1 MDCYEYLTDEETPCS
16 DHRRVIEQAN
26 FTYSLLGKPFEK
38 QSNAIEE
45 QREKQVKSLQNRPK
59 INQSLLCFQ
68 KIF

>member
-1 MDCYEYLTDEETPCS
+1 MDCYEYLTDEETLCS

-26 FTYSLLGKPFEK
+26 FSIRKTFEK